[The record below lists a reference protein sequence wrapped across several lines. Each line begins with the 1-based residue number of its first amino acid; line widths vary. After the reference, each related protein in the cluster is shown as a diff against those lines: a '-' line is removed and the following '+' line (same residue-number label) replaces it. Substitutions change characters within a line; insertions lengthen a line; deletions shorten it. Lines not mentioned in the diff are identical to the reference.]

1 MRYIVILLLCCLACE
16 QPPPDRQPI
25 PVAEDSTFLTG
36 TFYLVR
42 HAEETGGE
50 DSVLTEAGH
59 HRAGALYRLL
69 QDSGIQKVYYTA
81 HTSSIQ
87 TADSI
92 CAYLTLDTASYV
104 KDSSGEGLL
113 YEITR
118 RNDWGK
124 KLLIIGDNKTLV
136 PIMHSLK
143 AKTTKADSVEYG
155 SLFVVKKYRDSVR
168 VRKVSYELGI
178 KN

>member
-1 MRYIVILLLCCLACE
+1 MRYIVIILLCCLACE
-16 QPPPDRQPI
+16 PPPPERQPI

-42 HAEETGGE
+42 HAEEGAGE
-50 DSVLTEAGH
+50 DSALTAAGH

-69 QDSGIQKVYYTA
+69 QDSGIQKVYFTHYL
-81 HTSSIQ
+81 SSIQ

-92 CAYLTLDTASYV
+92 CQYLAIDTASYV
-104 KDSSGEGLL
+104 PDSTGEDLL

-118 RNDWGK
+118 HNDWGK
-124 KLLIIGDNKTLV
+124 KLLVIGHNYTLV

-143 AKTTKADSVEYG
+143 AKPKIDSIGIKDYNN
-155 SLFVVKKYRDSVR
+155 LFVIKKYKDSVR
-168 VRKVSYELGI
+168 CRKISYE
-178 KN
+178 

>member
-1 MRYIVILLLCCLACE
+1 MRYIVIILLCCLACE
-16 QPPPDRQPI
+16 PPPLERQPI

-42 HAEETGGE
+42 HAEQGVGE
-50 DSVLTEAGH
+50 DSALTDAGH

-69 QDSGIQKVYYTA
+69 QDSGIQKVYFTHYQC
-81 HTSSIQ
+81 SIQ

-92 CAYLTLDTASYV
+92 CQYLAIDTASYV
-104 KDSSGEGLL
+104 PDSTGEDLL

-118 RNDWGK
+118 HNDWGK
-124 KLLIIGDNKTLV
+124 RLLVIGHSNTLI

-143 AKTTKADSVEYG
+143 AKPKIDSIGEKDY
-155 SLFVVKKYRDSVR
+155 SNLFVVRKYKDSVR
-168 VRKVSYELGI
+168 CRKMNYE
-178 KN
+178 